1 MQRVSP
7 IEEALP
13 DVIVELVAQD
23 LDQAVLEPGLA
34 ARACRQRLHVGGER
48 RDLLPQIQAHA
59 VRDQTAAPA
68 NPRRLGRGA
77 LTLPSTPIAWA
88 NRLSAVLAATLGN
101 DRFPVDVEQLA
112 IEYTRQVFGDPV
124 SKVVG
129 EPLDN
134 FEGALFPS
142 PSGKPRWLIVYNSA
156 LTSEGRIRYTQAH
169 ELGHYLLHREPG
181 QSIRCRARDML
192 IWDPAYE
199 WREAEANQFASYIW
213 MPLDDYRR
221 QADHRTVDLNVLSSC
236 ADRHGVSLT
245 AAILKWLE
253 FTPGLAVLVVSCDGF
268 IQWASSSKPALRKGA
283 FFRTRN
289 RPPLPV
295 PEGTLAA
302 QPGGYF
308 NPDRTDHPCG
318 VWFRDFAATE
328 FAVISERY
336 DMTLSLLLLREGEA

>member
-1 MQRVSP
+1 M
-7 IEEALP
+7 
-13 DVIVELVAQD
+13 
-23 LDQAVLEPGLA
+23 
-34 ARACRQRLHVGGER
+34 
-48 RDLLPQIQAHA
+48 
-59 VRDQTAAPA
+59 
-68 NPRRLGRGA
+68 
-77 LTLPSTPIAWA
+77 TLPSTPIAWA
-88 NRLSAVLAATLGN
+88 NRLSAVLTATLGN

-112 IEYTRQVFGDPV
+112 IEYTKQVFDDPV
-124 SKVVG
+124 TRVVG
-129 EPLDN
+129 EPLEN

-142 PSGKPRWLIVYNSA
+142 PSGKPRWMIVYNSA

-169 ELGHYLLHREPG
+169 EFGHYLLHRRPG
-181 QSIRCRARDML
+181 QSIRCHARDML

-199 WREAEANQFASYIW
+199 RREAEANQFASYLL
-213 MPLDDYRR
+213 MPIDDYRR
-221 QADHRTVDLNVLSSC
+221 QADDRSIDLSLFSFS
-236 ADRHGVSLT
+236 ADRYGVSLT

-253 FTPGLAVLVVSCDGF
+253 FTPELAALAVSCDGF

-289 RPPLPV
+289 RPPIPV

-308 NPDRTDHPCG
+308 NPDPRDHPCG

-336 DMTLSLLLLREGEA
+336 DMTLSLLLLREEEAR